1 MVHVVPM
8 CVQMSVCL
16 LCINIL
22 CKGLP
27 GLVLPSLVSQTHFT
41 EVSLATEELY
51 LNHLQSL
58 LDIVSQPLSSSLSLQ
73 AQLTLL
79 SNGCLSPSQ
88 QDLSLVFWK
97 LGEKREG
104 QIAVS

>member
-1 MVHVVPM
+1 MLSP
-8 CVQMSVCL
+8 CVCMLSVWL

-41 EVSLATEELY
+41 EVSLATKELY

-79 SNGCLSPSQ
+79 SNGCLLPSQ

-97 LGEKREG
+97 LGEKRKG

>member
-1 MVHVVPM
+1 MPTV
-8 CVQMSVCL
+8 
-16 LCINIL
+16 INIP
-22 CKGLP
+22 CRELP

-51 LNHLQSL
+51 LNHPQSL
-58 LDIVSQPLSSSLSLQ
+58 LDIVSQPLSSGLPLQ

-88 QDLSLVFWK
+88 QDLPLAFWK

>member
-1 MVHVVPM
+1 ML
-8 CVQMSVCL
+8 SVCL

-22 CKGLP
+22 YKGLP

-41 EVSLATEELY
+41 EVSLATEKLY

-97 LGEKREG
+97 LGEKRKG